1 MQQDI
6 SIDLGDLFR
15 FIKRGLLIALLVSGA
30 AAALAYYHASS
41 QPAVYE
47 TRATVIASQGGAD
60 LRAIGVSPVMAPPL
74 DVSAYRAALFS
85 DPVLA
90 QAANLTGIAEPTAS
104 DLRGMRSG
112 VSVRSEVDRNSSLI
126 HIDVQDGSPTRASDR
141 ANALA
146 NALVQWDRQRAGRTL
161 TQGMEILDSRIAAVT
176 DEIRALQVAGGAQ
189 DEIDGLIRERAE
201 LQNNLN
207 VMRTLSTAVMSYL
220 DVMQPA
226 PVGRS
231 VSANVILNSALAFML
246 GLVVTYGVL
255 LLRSALDTRL
265 RNVEDLANVTGMPIL
280 AEFPKLPKNI
290 RRMPPEASS
299 YLRTN
304 LLFATSDVD
313 PKVIMVTSANTG
325 EGKSSVALSLA
336 ESFAR
341 NDYNTLLVDADLRM
355 PVMAQE
361 YHLDERRYA
370 SFLQHLEHPHER
382 FEPARVAI
390 NLTQHLD
397 VVPTFQGP
405 GSPAELLSRHF
416 RDWLDIWRRE
426 YDVIVLDSAP
436 LLAVADALTIAP
448 LCTGSVLV
456 ASQEAS
462 DRRSVKNA
470 VELLQR
476 LGVRVLGV
484 AATHVTEKTSQRGV
498 HAYGYGY
505 GYGYG
510 KDSGDAPTPVISAK
524 SSKAMRTQ
532 PGRVQRPS

>member
-30 AAALAYYHASS
+30 AAALAYYRASS
-41 QPAVYE
+41 QPTVYE

-90 QAANLTGIAEPTAS
+90 QAANLMGIAEPTPGEV
-104 DLRGMRSG
+104 RRMQSG

-126 HIDVQDGSPTRASDR
+126 HIDVQDPSSTGAADR

-146 NALVQWDRQRAGRTL
+146 NALVQWDRERASRTL
-161 TQGMEILDSRIAAVT
+161 TQGREILDSRIAAIT
-176 DEIRALQVAGGAQ
+176 DEIRSLQVAGGAQ

-226 PVGRS
+226 SIARP
-231 VSANVILNSALAFML
+231 VSANVTLNTALAFML
-246 GLVVTYGVL
+246 GLMVTYGVL

-265 RNVEDLANVTGMPIL
+265 RSVDDLANATGLPIL
-280 AEFPKLPKNI
+280 AEFPKLPKNT
-290 RRMPPEASS
+290 RRLPAEATS

-304 LLFATSDVD
+304 LLFATSDSD
-313 PKVIMVTSANTG
+313 PKVIMVTSATTG
-325 EGKSSVALSLA
+325 EGKTSVALSLA

-341 NDYNTLLVDADLRM
+341 NDYRTLLVDADLRK
-355 PVMAQE
+355 PAIAAE
-361 YHLDERRYA
+361 YHLDDKRYA

-382 FEPARVAI
+382 FDPARVAI

-397 VVPTFQGP
+397 VIPTFQTGGHP
-405 GSPAELLSRHF
+405 GELLSRNF
-416 RDWLDIWRRE
+416 REWLDIWRRE
-426 YDVIVLDSAP
+426 YDVLVLDSAP
-436 LLAVADALTIAP
+436 VLAVADSLTIAP
-448 LCTGSVLV
+448 LATGSVLV
-456 ASQEAS
+456 ASQQAS
-462 DRRSVKNA
+462 DRRSVRNA
-470 VELLQR
+470 LELLQR
-476 LGVRVLGV
+476 IGVRILGV
-484 AATHVTEKTSQRGV
+484 AATHVTDKTSQRGV
-498 HAYGYGY
+498 HSYGYGY

-510 KDSGDAPTPVISAK
+510 SEKGEAPTPVVPAR
-524 SSKAMRTQ
+524 SSKAMRGQ
-532 PGRVQRPS
+532 PGRLQRPS